1 MTISFDDLDTN
12 PNSITSAM
20 AIIRKEASIVNGGEA
35 ALVDCPKCN
44 GTGQTRWGVCFRCQ
58 NSKVAGKVTVRSA
71 AASKAVVTRRHNEQ
85 AAMDAFIR
93 DHMDVLTFLADN
105 ESWSDFFRSL
115 HSQLKEMRPLTEN
128 QLAAVRRSMD
138 KIAARKA
145 EKAASREAGRP
156 VVDISAI
163 QQLFANVTPKLAKR
177 PVFRTETFEIQTD
190 KVVGHQTLWIK
201 DTEQDKFVAKI
212 ESGKFV
218 AFRASTPAT
227 LPAIEAVAA
236 DPTAAVIA
244 FARKFKRCACCGLA
258 LRNPVSVVAVV
269 GPICAEKWGLDH
281 LRISAAEALAAEKAE
296 EIAA

>member
-1 MTISFDDLDTN
+1 MINFDDLDTN
-12 PNSITSAM
+12 PLAQAM
-20 AIIRKEASIVNGGEA
+20 SIIRKDASIVNGGEA

-58 NSKVAGKVTVRSA
+58 NSKVAGKVSVRSA
-71 AASKAVVTRRHNEQ
+71 AASKAVVTRKHNEQ

-93 DHMDVLTFLADN
+93 DHMDVLTFLAAN

-115 HSQLKEMRPLTEN
+115 HNQIKEMRPLTEN
-128 QLAAVRRSMD
+128 QIGAVRRSMA
-138 KIAARKA
+138 KIADRKA
-145 EKAASREAGRP
+145 AKAAEREAGRP
-156 VVDISAI
+156 QVDISAI

-212 ESGKFV
+212 ESGKFI
-218 AFRASTPAT
+218 AFRAATPAT
-227 LPAIEAVAA
+227 LPAVEAVAA

-244 FARKFKRCACCGLA
+244 FAHKFKRCACCGQT

-269 GPICAEKWGLDH
+269 GPICASKWGLDH
-281 LRISAAEALAAEKAE
+281 LRISAAEALKAE